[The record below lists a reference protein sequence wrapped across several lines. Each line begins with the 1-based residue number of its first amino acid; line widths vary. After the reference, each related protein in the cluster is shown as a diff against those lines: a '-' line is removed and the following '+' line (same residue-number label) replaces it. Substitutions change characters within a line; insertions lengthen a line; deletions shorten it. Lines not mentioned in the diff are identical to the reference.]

1 MGEWAV
7 IMVDVLDSMDPD
19 PYTGLVNFGPDGGVT
34 DFVGKYFAE
43 QMSKCLSHG
52 NHGRCLLADLTDA
65 QIDQLVDMGFTIN
78 VEILCDSYLDGYH
91 LMNRPGAMVSKCM
104 AKL

>member
-7 IMVDVLDSMDPD
+7 LMVDVLESSMDPD

-43 QMSKCLSHG
+43 QMAEMAHP
-52 NHGRCLLADLTDA
+52 DET
-65 QIDQLVDMGFTIN
+65 
-78 VEILCDSYLDGYH
+78 
-91 LMNRPGAMVSKCM
+91 MV
-104 AKL
+104 